1 MEKTQTLY
9 DRVVQHVFTPDLLP
23 GTRLVERQLADELGV
38 SRVPLRECLARL
50 VAQGALVGGDGRQG
64 VRVRDYSATEI
75 RQLYEL
81 REMIEGGAARGA
93 AKAATDDEL
102 NELGAICKLAE
113 KEIGNYGSARW
124 ADLDQRFHNGVAAAS
139 HNGRYAN
146 ALCSMLAE
154 CYYVFYLYLPQRAR
168 VRPTAAEATKLMRR
182 VAKDHRAL
190 LDRVCARDAD
200 GAEKVAREHM
210 RISADLAAKAMIESG
225 LGQ

>member
-1 MEKTQTLY
+1 LY

-23 GTRLVERQLADELGV
+23 GTRLVERQLAEDLGV
-38 SRVPLRECLARL
+38 SRVPLREGLARL

-81 REMIEGGAARGA
+81 REMIEGGAARAA

-102 NELGAICKLAE
+102 HELDAICKLAE

-124 ADLDQRFHNGVAAAS
+124 ADLDQRFHTGVAAAS
-139 HNGRYAN
+139 HNARFAN
-146 ALCSMLAE
+146 ALGSMLAE
-154 CYYVFYLYLPQRAR
+154 CYFVFYLYLPQRAR
-168 VRPTAAEATKLMRR
+168 VRPSAAEATKLMRR
-182 VAKDHRAL
+182 VAKDHRSL
-190 LDRVCARDAD
+190 LDRIRARDAD

-210 RISADLAAKAMIESG
+210 RISADLAAKAVIESG